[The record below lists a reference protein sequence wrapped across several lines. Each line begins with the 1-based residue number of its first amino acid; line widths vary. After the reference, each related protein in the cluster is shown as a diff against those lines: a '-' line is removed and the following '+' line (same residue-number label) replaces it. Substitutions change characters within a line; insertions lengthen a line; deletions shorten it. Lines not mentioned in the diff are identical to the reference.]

1 MLILAKKCRELSFGR
16 LMEIYVEGNLE
27 QGQELAPDETEA
39 RQIAL
44 GEQAFYNYL
53 EQVFFRT
60 PGAVYAVWEVDG
72 TYVSAMRLEPYQDGL
87 LLEALETAP
96 AERRKG
102 YAKALI
108 QAVLPQLGDVKVYS
122 HVNKRNTA
130 SRKTHEACGFVK
142 CLDHAVYADGSV
154 LHDSD
159 TYRYGV

>member
-1 MLILAKKCRELSFGR
+1 MITKEYADFSWQQTEQLLSIDSPTGFTNYAAAWVQSSFAVLGF
-16 LMEIYVEGNLE
+16 
-27 QGQELAPDETEA
+27 DA
-39 RQIAL
+39 RITTKGGVLVDL
-44 GEQAFYNYL
+44 GGSDAN
-53 EQVFFRT
+53 
-60 PGAVYAVWEVDG
+60 
-72 TYVSAMRLEPYQDGL
+72 DGL